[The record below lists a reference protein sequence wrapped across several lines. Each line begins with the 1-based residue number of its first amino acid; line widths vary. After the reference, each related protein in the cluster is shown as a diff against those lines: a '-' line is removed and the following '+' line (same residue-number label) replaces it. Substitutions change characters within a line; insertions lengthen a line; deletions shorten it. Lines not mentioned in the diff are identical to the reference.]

1 MNAVPFKKKNNVTVA
16 GIKRKKYVPQTM
28 GTLEQEIWTSL
39 NYLQAYDFTE
49 AFTYKIY
56 INR

>member
-1 MNAVPFKKKNNVTVA
+1 MNAVPLKKKNNATVVR
-16 GIKRKKYVPQTM
+16 IKRKKYVPQTM
-28 GTLEQEIWTSL
+28 DTLEQVIWTSL